1 MNTIL
6 TGSKLYNKIIDDQNI
21 FNAIF
26 SMESYVFDK
35 GLLNADDPVC
45 FSNKDG
51 VFDTI
56 AKNDLELYYMLADKH
71 NNELIKKVIS
81 ICKQKLVWIFS
92 ERKNI
97 FKIQVFFKLKS
108 FDEDKLKFRPLHT
121 ARLTDLICMVS
132 ILNCIMFEDDYDNG
146 ERKLSD
152 LSKLIPHNFYGN
164 IPSTDVQFLFH
175 KWQTKYKEY
184 TKSVV
189 EHCRAYQ
196 KNHSFL
202 TEICLDIKNFFP
214 SISPILLYNYIVE
227 KLSSIA
233 IEDIPVLKTAVTKLL
248 FFEVDKD
255 NVLPWKNS
263 YYQDTFVIPTG
274 DFYMACGIPQG
285 LPQSYFFGN
294 LCMVEIK
301 KRLMKKEFFNGDAY
315 FYVDDSVIYIQAA
328 LNETTFNERIKKLNN
343 ELKEWCD
350 QSNNDKRDIE
360 NNVPEHYLKFHDNLK
375 YIIEFHK
382 EGKSIFSLIDFA
394 DNQFGDIS
402 LLSRETSMAS
412 LLSWNLEDIDD
423 HVTLTKLEA
432 LNTIISQKITELNE
446 RISDSL
452 GRNSMNKDSSQLK
465 LLKRF
470 KKYFLYRYRLLKIR
484 EDGGPKEEMLNDF
497 INRFL
502 NTNDIKQWFNQD
514 DEDIFLAEYRL
525 LMQNWSIEKAIELR
539 DKIVAFEK
547 RMLGNYEEN
556 NDNFKTREKYLF
568 YSKDA
573 HAAVKIKGLSRDI
586 YTSLT
591 RWSKE
596 NYKGLTFLAQD
607 GQMKE
612 FRKFLEKYDP
622 EKEERT
628 VSFGNMIKNG
638 FKEERFTLF
647 VLKSSAEYQRRILNV
662 YFSGIMGIL
671 PSDSMNFTKTN
682 SRKIHYT
689 ELRILAFL
697 RNKNFDLKRFKK
709 FIENIDEKDVS
720 NRMPIDMALLEVLE
734 RFMSHVRKPDWID
747 SLILTHRVT
756 KGLWYN
762 GSKFLNSY
770 TLHNEEHAVAL
781 INKSLE
787 ITNRIDFFELKNI
800 DYYILFLACYLH
812 DISMVIH
819 PDLGKL
825 SSGQGNNNAIISNIM
840 IEMQKEVKS
849 FFDGTSSGKNN
860 ARLKN
865 AGKFLVDVFR
875 EVYEYFEREVRDN
888 HAKDSATFIRDKS
901 STFLGYLEPT
911 LCSFVAKVS
920 ESHGYD
926 VYDVYGLKSRAKDD
940 TISIKYLMILIRLAD
955 LLDVANDR
963 VNYHLLRQNLNHLSL
978 TSKFHWISHLVTDRI
993 ELVTDYQILDEKKT
1007 KEDKL
1012 SEKPIK
1018 ETINL
1023 NLYLNFKQ
1031 LTTIQKKG
1039 KCKSCQCELCENH
1052 INIKIKSGNKKPIH
1066 ECDHDSCTILC
1077 RWMMKKHDWL
1087 VSELIA
1093 LNDYLFSV
1101 NNTLFST
1108 QINFNIFYG
1117 DKSLDPDMFDN
1128 IQDYLED

>member
-343 ELKEWCD
+343 ELK
-350 QSNNDKRDIE
+350 
-360 NNVPEHYLKFHDNLK
+360 
-375 YIIEFHK
+375 
-382 EGKSIFSLIDFA
+382 
-394 DNQFGDIS
+394 
-402 LLSRETSMAS
+402 
-412 LLSWNLEDIDD
+412 
-423 HVTLTKLEA
+423 
-432 LNTIISQKITELNE
+432 
-446 RISDSL
+446 
-452 GRNSMNKDSSQLK
+452 
-465 LLKRF
+465 
-470 KKYFLYRYRLLKIR
+470 LYY
-484 EDGGPKEEMLNDF
+484 
-497 INRFL
+497 
-502 NTNDIKQWFNQD
+502 
-514 DEDIFLAEYRL
+514 
-525 LMQNWSIEKAIELR
+525 
-539 DKIVAFEK
+539 
-547 RMLGNYEEN
+547 
-556 NDNFKTREKYLF
+556 
-568 YSKDA
+568 
-573 HAAVKIKGLSRDI
+573 
-586 YTSLT
+586 
-591 RWSKE
+591 
-596 NYKGLTFLAQD
+596 
-607 GQMKE
+607 
-612 FRKFLEKYDP
+612 LEKH
-622 EKEERT
+622 
-628 VSFGNMIKNG
+628 
-638 FKEERFTLF
+638 LWH
-647 VLKSSAEYQRRILNV
+647 LCCH
-662 YFSGIMGIL
+662 GIW
-671 PSDSMNFTKTN
+671 KT
-682 SRKIHYT
+682 
-689 ELRILAFL
+689 
-697 RNKNFDLKRFKK
+697 
-709 FIENIDEKDVS
+709 
-720 NRMPIDMALLEVLE
+720 
-734 RFMSHVRKPDWID
+734 
-747 SLILTHRVT
+747 
-756 KGLWYN
+756 
-762 GSKFLNSY
+762 
-770 TLHNEEHAVAL
+770 
-781 INKSLE
+781 
-787 ITNRIDFFELKNI
+787 
-800 DYYILFLACYLH
+800 
-812 DISMVIH
+812 
-819 PDLGKL
+819 
-825 SSGQGNNNAIISNIM
+825 
-840 IEMQKEVKS
+840 
-849 FFDGTSSGKNN
+849 
-860 ARLKN
+860 
-865 AGKFLVDVFR
+865 
-875 EVYEYFEREVRDN
+875 
-888 HAKDSATFIRDKS
+888 
-901 STFLGYLEPT
+901 
-911 LCSFVAKVS
+911 
-920 ESHGYD
+920 
-926 VYDVYGLKSRAKDD
+926 
-940 TISIKYLMILIRLAD
+940 
-955 LLDVANDR
+955 
-963 VNYHLLRQNLNHLSL
+963 
-978 TSKFHWISHLVTDRI
+978 
-993 ELVTDYQILDEKKT
+993 
-1007 KEDKL
+1007 
-1012 SEKPIK
+1012 
-1018 ETINL
+1018 
-1023 NLYLNFKQ
+1023 
-1031 LTTIQKKG
+1031 
-1039 KCKSCQCELCENH
+1039 
-1052 INIKIKSGNKKPIH
+1052 
-1066 ECDHDSCTILC
+1066 
-1077 RWMMKKHDWL
+1077 
-1087 VSELIA
+1087 
-1093 LNDYLFSV
+1093 
-1101 NNTLFST
+1101 
-1108 QINFNIFYG
+1108 
-1117 DKSLDPDMFDN
+1117 
-1128 IQDYLED
+1128 